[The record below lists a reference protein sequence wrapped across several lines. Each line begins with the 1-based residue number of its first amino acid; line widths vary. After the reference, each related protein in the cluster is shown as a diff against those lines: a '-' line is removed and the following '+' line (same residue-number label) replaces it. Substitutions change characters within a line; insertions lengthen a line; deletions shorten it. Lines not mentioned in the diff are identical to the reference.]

1 MRPEAVHISTGPG
14 AWVEEGVELS
24 RLSSDRRELK
34 FLRRTSP
41 KSPGFPEIIKVMGEK
56 FL

>member
-1 MRPEAVHISTGPG
+1 MRPEVVHISTGPG
-14 AWVEEGVELS
+14 AWVEEGVEFS

-34 FLRRTSP
+34 FLKMTSP